1 MTAPATVAP
10 PPHTCHAIG
19 CTVAVPRKLFMC
31 LKHWRMVPRELQRAI
46 WRTYSP
52 GQEYGEAPVTP
63 AYLDAARA
71 AKEAVRAKE
80 QPR

>member
-1 MTAPATVAP
+1 
-10 PPHTCHAIG
+10 
-19 CTVAVPRKLFMC
+19 MC